1 VITEEERRL
10 SLDACMEDVEG
21 ENDAD
26 SYASEESSHFPGD
39 LKYQIPDKL
48 TNFILS
54 LKESQATQIA
64 SSLDSAAIEIPEE
77 HNAQTG
83 DEARPQALIKHLTM
97 TNNLRR

>member
-1 VITEEERRL
+1 
-10 SLDACMEDVEG
+10 MEDVEG

-83 DEARPQALIKHLTM
+83 DEAAAPSPYQALDDDDQSTALTL
-97 TNNLRR
+97 TL